1 MKNLAIVFLCLP
13 FGRIRMKILYYLII
27 VFLSPFSFGQSP
39 LTSFVNPL
47 IGTKNAGH
55 TFPGATVP
63 FGAVQLSPDTDTIP
77 LYHNGK
83 YTGDVYRYCAGY
95 QYIDSTIVGFSHT
108 HFSGTGHSDLGDV
121 LMMPANGIVQINPG
135 TNAHPELGYRSVY
148 KHKNEI
154 ASPNY
159 YSVVLDETNIKCE
172 LTTSERV
179 GMHRYTYADNNNP
192 HVVLD
197 LVHGIYNYEDKNV
210 WTFLRVEN
218 DTLITGYRQ
227 TNGWGR
233 TRTVYFA
240 IICDHAIKNYA
251 LINLDEPS
259 YTGFWRNFDQQHN
272 FPEQAGKKIKA
283 HFDFNLKAGE
293 NVQFKVGI
301 SPVSILGAIDNIK
314 LEIPHWNFDKVKAD
328 GIQKWEDQLHLI
340 EVNTIDPL
348 DKISFYT
355 SLYHCFLG
363 PTIYMDH
370 DGNYKGLDQN
380 VHQALGFVNYT
391 TFSLWDTYRALHP
404 LLNII
409 QQKRSSDMIN
419 SMLAHYDQSVHH
431 MLPVWSHY
439 ANENWCM
446 IGYHAVPVIADA
458 MVKNIAGFDYNRAL
472 QASLNTANNDFYEG
486 LGTYKAMGFVPEDI
500 SGSSVSKTLEYSY
513 DDYCVLQMARYLKND
528 FITGKFELRATNYKN
543 VFDAKL
549 GFMHPKLS
557 SSKFYLPF
565 DPLDTHQAGFIEG
578 NAWNY
583 SLYVPQDP
591 RGMIQ
596 LMGGEQKFI
605 LHLDSLFTMNL
616 PAKYY
621 EKTEDIMKEGIIGNY
636 VHGNEPSH
644 HVPYLYNY
652 TNQYWKTQEKTRMIL
667 PNQYKASVDG
677 LSGNDDCG
685 QMSAW
690 YVFSALGF
698 YPVCPGS
705 NEYAVTSPLVS
716 SAKINLE
723 NGKVIEVKT
732 KNQGV
737 KNVYIQK
744 ISWNNI
750 PLASPFITYDMI
762 VNGGV
767 LYVELGPKPNKALFK
782 SK

>member
-1 MKNLAIVFLCLP
+1 MKYSFLFSLIVISSITYSQKNLI
-13 FGRIRMKILYYLII
+13 
-27 VFLSPFSFGQSP
+27 Q
-39 LTSFVNPL
+39 FVNPL

-77 LYHNGK
+77 LFFNGT

-108 HFSGTGHSDLGDV
+108 HFSGTGHSDLGDI
-121 LMMPANGIVQINPG
+121 LLMPANGAIQLNPG

-148 KHKNEI
+148 KHENEI
-154 ASPNY
+154 AVPNY
-159 YSVVLDETNIKCE
+159 YRVQLEESDILVE
-172 LTTSERV
+172 LTTTERV
-179 GMHRYTYADNNNP
+179 GMHKYTFKSDENP
-192 HVVLD
+192 HVILD

-240 IICDHAIKNYA
+240 IVCDKSIRNYS
-251 LINLDEPS
+251 LLNMDKLV
-259 YTGFWRNFDQQHN
+259 YKGFWRNFDQTNN
-272 FPEQAGKKIKA
+272 FPEQAGSRVKA
-283 HFDFNLKAGE
+283 HFDFDLKAGE
-293 NVQFKVGI
+293 SVQFKVGL
-301 SPVSILGAIDNIK
+301 SPVSTAGALENIQE
-314 LEIPHWNFDKVKAD
+314 EIPHWNFNKVKLE
-328 GIQKWEDQLHLI
+328 GQEKWEKQLEII
-340 EVNTIDPL
+340 EVNTLTKD

-370 DGNYKGLDQN
+370 DGKYKGLDQN
-380 VHQALGFVNYT
+380 IHTAKGFVNYT

-409 QQKRSSDMIN
+409 QQQRSSDMIN
-419 SMLAHYDQSVHH
+419 SMLAHFDQSVHH

-446 IGYHAVPVIADA
+446 IGYHSVPVLADA
-458 MVKNIAGFDYNRAL
+458 MIKGIKGFDYAHAL
-472 QASLNTANNDFYEG
+472 QAAETTANRDFFEG
-486 LGTYKAMGFVPEDI
+486 LGAYKKVGFVPEDI
-500 SGSSVSKTLEYSY
+500 SGSSVSKTLEYAY
-513 DDYCVLQMARYLKND
+513 DDYCVAKMAFYLHND
-528 FITGKFELRATNYKN
+528 KLAKQFESRSMNFNN
-543 VFDAKL
+543 VFDQKT
-549 GFMHPKLS
+549 GFMRPKLS
-557 SSKFYLPF
+557 SGEFKSPF
-565 DPLDTHQAGFIEG
+565 DPLDTHGQGFIEG

-583 SLYVPQDP
+583 SLYVPHQP
-591 RGMIQ
+591 KKMIA
-596 LMGGEQKFI
+596 LMGGDKKFI
-605 LHLDSLFTMNL
+605 GHLDSLFEMEL

-644 HVPYLYNY
+644 HVSFLYNY
-652 TNQYWKTQEKTRMIL
+652 TSEPWKTQEKTRMIL
-667 PNQYKASVDG
+667 PNQYKAKVDG

-690 YVFSALGF
+690 YVFTALGF

-705 NEYAVTSPLVS
+705 NEYALTSPLVID
-716 SAKINLE
+716 AVVHLE
-723 NGKVIEVKT
+723 NGASFSIKT
-732 KNQGV
+732 KNQSD
-737 KNVYIQK
+737 KNRYIQK
-744 ISWNNI
+744 ISLNGI
-750 PLASPFITYDMI
+750 PLKTPFLSYTDISS
-762 VNGGV
+762 GGE
-767 LYVELGPKPNKALFK
+767 LYIELGPKPNKNCFK
-782 SK
+782 LIDNHK